1 MVQVANP
8 KGRSPSDER
17 YRHVFEDGPIGIWLV
32 DGNLRTLEMNPAMSQ
47 MLGYTAEELGQR
59 TFADVTHPDDLQ
71 SNLAMAAQLIAGEI
85 STYTV
90 EKRYVTK
97 GGDPISVDTTVTAV
111 RDDTDEFSY
120 AIAVVRDVSE
130 RRDAEMA
137 LADRGRHLADAE
149 ALAHAGSF
157 TSDPRCDE
165 IEWSDELYRVF
176 GIEPRSIDPTLD
188 IIFDIVHPDDLAM
201 VRARI
206 TTLMRT
212 GEPFDM
218 EYRINRMDGEAAW
231 VRARASVDMGAA
243 GPERLFGSVQ
253 DISDGKRL
261 EESLAAVAAI
271 VQYSDGAIVGLTP
284 ECVITTW
291 NPAAERLFGYA
302 AADMIG
308 CGVDILLPAGARRRA
323 SVLERVARGDRVEHH
338 ETEVV
343 RKDGSLLSISLNAS
357 PIRGDQGNVVGISS
371 IAYDI
376 TEARRAQD
384 ALRGAHDDLARSV
397 AQLER
402 RNTEVTLLNEMGDLL
417 QSCADLDEVSKVIR
431 KYARQLFPGQA
442 GAVSVIAPSRN
453 LLEMVA
459 TWGEIPGDG
468 PFGPQDCWALRRGR
482 VHRVDDADDELICP
496 HVGAAPPGGY
506 VCVPMMAQGETLGLL
521 HLQASAPEGAGSGIA
536 GDARQHLAVPVAEH
550 LSLALANFTLRESLR
565 NQSIRDPLT
574 GLFNRRYM
582 DEPLQRELARASRNH
597 SSVAVLAI
605 DVDHFKAFND
615 AYGHPAGDAL
625 LTSLGALLQARIR
638 SEDIACRSGGE
649 EFNLILPDC
658 GGEDA
663 VARADELR
671 VAAKGLEV
679 GVRGRSYGGITI
691 SVGVAAFP
699 ANGADSATLLHEAD
713 AALYRAKAEGRDRVC
728 VSLEVAEPT
737 GPAGQ
742 CVSGPA

>member
-1 MVQVANP
+1 M
-8 KGRSPSDER
+8 
-17 YRHVFEDGPIGIWLV
+17 
-32 DGNLRTLEMNPAMSQ
+32 T
-47 MLGYTAEELGQR
+47 
-59 TFADVTHPDDLQ
+59 
-71 SNLAMAAQLIAGEI
+71 AQLLAGEL
-85 STYTV
+85 STFTI

-97 GGDPISVDTTVTAV
+97 SGDPISVDLTVTAV
-111 RDDTDEFSY
+111 QDDADEFSY

-130 RRDAEMA
+130 RRNAETA

-188 IIFDIVHPDDLAM
+188 IVFDTVHPDDLAM
-201 VRARI
+201 VRTRI

-212 GEPFDM
+212 GEPFDI
-218 EYRINRMDGEAAW
+218 EYRINRLDGGAAW
-231 VRARASVDMGAA
+231 VRVRSSVTMGPD
-243 GPERLFGSVQ
+243 GPERIFGSVQ
-253 DISDGKRL
+253 DITETKHL

-271 VQYSDGAIVGLTP
+271 VQFSDGAIVGLTP

-291 NPAAERLFGYA
+291 NPAAERLFGHA
-302 AADMIG
+302 AADVVG
-308 CGVDILLPAGARRRA
+308 HGVSILIPPGAGRGP
-323 SVLERVARGDRVEHH
+323 SVLKRVASGERIEHH

-357 PIRGDQGNVVGISS
+357 PIRNDHGTVVGISS

-376 TEARRAQD
+376 TEDRRSRD
-384 ALRGAHDDLARSV
+384 ALRGAHDDLAHSV
-397 AQLER
+397 AELER
-402 RNTEVTLLNEMGDLL
+402 RNIEVTLLNEMGDLL
-417 QSCADLDEVSKVIR
+417 QSCVDLDEVSKVIR
-431 KYARQLFPGQA
+431 KYVRQLFPGQS

-459 TWGEIPGDG
+459 TWGEIPGEG
-468 PFGPQDCWALRRGR
+468 AFGPQDCWALRRGR
-482 VHRVDDADDELICP
+482 VHRVDDEADELICP

-506 VCVPMMAQGETLGLL
+506 VCVPMMAQSETLGLL
-521 HLQASAPEGAGSGIA
+521 HLRAGPAEDLGYGIS
-536 GDARQHLAVPVAEH
+536 GDARQRLAVPVAEH
-550 LSLALANFTLRESLR
+550 LSLALANFNLRESLR

-582 DEPLQRELARASRNH
+582 DEPLQRELSRASRNH

-615 AYGHPAGDAL
+615 AYGHPVGDAL
-625 LTSLGALLQARIR
+625 LTSLGALLNARIR

-658 GGEDA
+658 GPEDA
-663 VARADELR
+663 VARAHELR
-671 VAAKGLEV
+671 AAVKGVGV
-679 GVRGRSYGGITI
+679 GVRGRSYGGVTI

-699 ANGADSATLLHEAD
+699 GNGADSGSLLREAD
-713 AALYRAKAEGRDRVC
+713 AALYRAKSEGRDRVC
-728 VSLEVAEPT
+728 LSSVVA
-737 GPAGQ
+737 
-742 CVSGPA
+742 

>member
-1 MVQVANP
+1 MVQVADP
-8 KGRSPSDER
+8 SGDSPSAER

-32 DGNLRTLEMNPAMSQ
+32 DRDLRTLELNAAMSR
-47 MLGYTAEELGQR
+47 MLGYSAEELGQR
-59 TFADVTHPDDLQ
+59 TFADLTHPDDLD
-71 SNLAMAAQLIAGEI
+71 SDLALTAQLLAGEL
-85 STYTV
+85 STFTV

-97 GGDPISVDTTVTAV
+97 AGDPIWVDLTVTAV
-111 RDDTDEFSY
+111 RDDADEFSY
-120 AIAVVRDVSE
+120 AIALVRDITE
-130 RRDAEMA
+130 RRKTETA

-157 TSDPRCDE
+157 TSDPRGDD

-176 GIEPRSIDPTLD
+176 GIEPRAIEPTLQLV
-188 IIFDIVHPDDLAM
+188 FDMVHPDDLAM
-201 VRARI
+201 VQARI

-218 EYRINRMDGEAAW
+218 EYRINRLDGGAAW
-231 VRARASVDMGAA
+231 VRARTSVDMGPA

-253 DISDGKRL
+253 DITESKRL
-261 EESLAAVAAI
+261 EESLAAYAAI
-271 VQYSDGAIVGLTP
+271 VQFSDGAIVGLTP
-284 ECVITTW
+284 GCVITTW
-291 NPAAERLFGYA
+291 NPAAEQLFGYA
-302 AADMIG
+302 AADAVG
-308 CGVDILLPAGARRRA
+308 RGVDILIPPGFTRRP
-323 SVLERVARGDRVEHH
+323 SVLERVARGERIERH

-357 PIRGDQGNVVGISS
+357 PMRNDHGIVVGISS
-371 IAYDI
+371 IAYDT
-376 TEARRAQD
+376 TEERRARV

-397 AQLER
+397 AELER
-402 RNTEVTLLNEMGDLL
+402 RNIEVTLLNEMSDLL

-431 KYARQLFPGQA
+431 KYARQIFPGQA

-459 TWGEIPGDG
+459 TWGETPEDG

-482 VHRVDDADDELICP
+482 VHRVDDAADELICP
-496 HVGAAPPGGY
+496 HVAAVPPGGY
-506 VCVPMMAQGETLGLL
+506 VCVPMMAQGEALGLL
-521 HLQASAPEGAGSGIA
+521 HLEANAGEDRDAGISG
-536 GDARQHLAVPVAEH
+536 DTRQRLAVPVAEH

-582 DEPLQRELARASRNH
+582 DEPLQRELARAGRNH

-625 LTSLGALLQARIR
+625 LTSLGALLRDRIR

-649 EFNLILPDC
+649 EFNVILPDC
-658 GGEDA
+658 GRDA
-663 VARADELR
+663 AVERADALR
-671 VAAKGLEV
+671 VAVKGLEV
-679 GVRGRSYGGITI
+679 GVRGRSYGGVTI
-691 SVGVAAFP
+691 SVGVALFP
-699 ANGADSATLLHEAD
+699 GNGADSGTLLHEAD
-713 AALYRAKAEGRDRVC
+713 AALYRAKAGGRDRVC
-728 VSLEVAEPT
+728 LSQAAV
-737 GPAGQ
+737 
-742 CVSGPA
+742 